1 MRHDAAYRENG
12 VVSDLEPLTIPNLLQ
27 KVLHDPYVAW
37 NVRSIEIW
45 VARDSWDSWGSVAV
59 EVPESVA
66 NTVQPSI
73 GQTAYRY
80 EWEDVFENKIENPQE
95 LPDEQLEVYIGLLHK
110 YAHFEQNDLDEA
122 REEFSIGA
130 DYFYKIL
137 FILICPRLNCL
148 KHANVYDTLIA
159 AEWMSNELF
168 WWLSRIISRSR
179 DKQSWA
185 PGLESLKNVA
195 LGVETGLWFQTD
207 KHKRLYPSSVFRSVM
222 MLPKLKSVYF
232 GKFNMYS
239 DIDELPEYPTPQYR
253 GMIGSSSVEYIF
265 LDQLD
270 HNLGKEEEEE
280 IFSFLLVPK
289 SLKSL
294 TVRGNVNELNK
305 LAKYITMLQLGRSL
319 ESLIEYSD
327 DGVWGLYRP
336 INMTQTLKRLSR
348 TTIDVWAFLTEIFEC
363 DGYVITD
370 YGMRKTW
377 EDLERRQKCLSRLK
391 DAFPKNSEVL
401 LFQGGQSK
409 RGGGQT
415 IDAATLEEILI
426 QLVQC
431 KEQYPALKDY
441 GDMNPKSQSILRNI
455 SYTNIIL
462 KGRQNVQAV
471 LTAKPSAS
479 KPLSESYFDSIGDAE
494 TLQRARSEVSA
505 ISNAIARF
513 EPVTM
518 FTRPGNVEQAMETIS
533 KNVTVQALDASQLW
547 IRDTGPIFVHE
558 VQNGRSAGLKLG
570 FNYWGG
576 KFASFGDETV
586 AAGVLAAVAAE
597 SASLEGEETSSGQSD
612 SNRRRQMPSTGFKQ
626 RLAVPGA
633 EPGFISEGGAIE
645 VDGQGTLL
653 ATESSIINPNRNP
666 GMSKKELEEKFQ
678 EYLGISKTIWLPGVK
693 GYDVTDYHIDA
704 FARFIKPGQ
713 VLLSRP
719 AKHAEPCVIQA
730 YIEAKEVLNKEKDAR
745 GNSLEVHEVEEPHP
759 NDLVGELWGVAVA
772 SYANYYLANGGLIMP
787 CFGVPRL
794 DDEAYGLFKQYF
806 PDRDIVR
813 VPLNALPKLGGG
825 IHCATQ
831 QVPADS

>member
-1 MRHDAAYRENG
+1 M
-12 VVSDLEPLTIPNLLQ
+12 
-27 KVLHDPYVAW
+27 
-37 NVRSIEIW
+37 
-45 VARDSWDSWGSVAV
+45 
-59 EVPESVA
+59 
-66 NTVQPSI
+66 
-73 GQTAYRY
+73 
-80 EWEDVFENKIENPQE
+80 F
-95 LPDEQLEVYIGLLHK
+95 
-110 YAHFEQNDLDEA
+110 
-122 REEFSIGA
+122 
-130 DYFYKIL
+130 
-137 FILICPRLNCL
+137 
-148 KHANVYDTLIA
+148 
-159 AEWMSNELF
+159 
-168 WWLSRIISRSR
+168 
-179 DKQSWA
+179 KQSLPRNQAHLNRSQKAVGRFRMPPEWHKH
-185 PGLESLKNVA
+185 S
-195 LGVETGLWFQTD
+195 QT
-207 KHKRLYPSSVFRSVM
+207 
-222 MLPKLKSVYF
+222 
-232 GKFNMYS
+232 
-239 DIDELPEYPTPQYR
+239 
-253 GMIGSSSVEYIF
+253 
-265 LDQLD
+265 
-270 HNLGKEEEEE
+270 
-280 IFSFLLVPK
+280 
-289 SLKSL
+289 L
-294 TVRGNVNELNK
+294 TVWP
-305 LAKYITMLQLGRSL
+305 
-319 ESLIEYSD
+319 D
-327 DGVWGLYRP
+327 
-336 INMTQTLKRLSR
+336 
-348 TTIDVWAFLTEIFEC
+348 
-363 DGYVITD
+363 
-370 YGMRKTW
+370 
-377 EDLERRQKCLSRLK
+377 
-391 DAFPKNSEVL
+391 
-401 LFQGGQSK
+401 
-409 RGGGQT
+409 
-415 IDAATLEEILI
+415 
-426 QLVQC
+426 
-431 KEQYPALKDY
+431 
-441 GDMNPKSQSILRNI
+441 
-455 SYTNIIL
+455 
-462 KGRQNVQAV
+462 
-471 LTAKPSAS
+471 
-479 KPLSESYFDSIGDAE
+479 FDSIGDAE